1 MSFDS
6 DYLAPYLP
14 KLRAAGHCYVGYSGG
29 LDSHV
34 LLHALVNLLGCES
47 VTAIHINHQVS
58 PNANNWQQHCQA
70 QCDELGVR
78 LVAETVTVEN
88 TGQGFEQAARE
99 ARYSVFEKKLKQSDL
114 LLLAHHADDQVETVL
129 YRLLRGTGTK
139 GLAGIPMNR
148 PLGQGEILRPLL
160 PFPRLELEGYAE
172 AQDLEWIEDES
183 NEDITFDRNFL
194 RKKVVPVL
202 AERWPDYAARV
213 THSAALC
220 AETDQLAI
228 ILAAQD
234 LAAVYERS
242 ERIGWSIAL
251 EPFMA
256 LDVSRQANLL
266 RHWAG
271 QHQLPQPGHRIVDT
285 VLHELLPARQDA
297 EPLVSW
303 GGVQLRRYQKHL
315 HLLPESSIPL
325 MGGSESEQ
333 LSGPLEKELLG
344 KELIWDAQSDLVLPD
359 GSELSMI
366 KEQGKGLRIPNEGV
380 SVRFRSGGER
390 CKPAGRNGSNTL
402 KKLFQEY
409 GLEPWLRNR
418 VPLIYVQ
425 DQLAAVGDLW
435 VCDEFSVT
443 EEEQG
448 GVLQWSFPS

>member
-6 DYLAPYLP
+6 DYLAPHLP

-34 LLHALVNLLGCES
+34 LLHALVKLLGSES
-47 VTAIHINHQVS
+47 LTAIHINHQLS
-58 PNANNWQQHCQA
+58 PNADSWQQHCQTC
-70 QCDELGVR
+70 CDDLGVPMITEA
-78 LVAETVTVEN
+78 VVVEN
-88 TGQGFEQAARE
+88 VGQGLEQAARE
-99 ARYSVFEKKLKQSDL
+99 ARYAVFERILNETDL

-139 GLAGIPMNR
+139 GLAGIPMSR
-148 PLGQGEILRPLL
+148 PLGLGEILRPLL
-160 PFPRLELEGYAE
+160 PYPRVELEAYAS
-172 AQDLEWIEDES
+172 AQELQWIEDES
-183 NEDITFDRNFL
+183 NQDTTFDRNFL
-194 RKKVVPVL
+194 RQKVVPVL

-213 THSAALC
+213 AHSAALC

-256 LDVSRQANLL
+256 LDTSRQANLL

-271 QHQLPQPGHRIVDT
+271 QHQLPQPGHRIVET

-315 HLLPESSIPL
+315 HLLPEGFDDSSKDL
-325 MGGSESEQ
+325 DEQ
-333 LSGPLEKELLG
+333 LDWDVKNN
-344 KELIWDAQSDLVLPD
+344 LILPD
-359 GSELSMI
+359 GSEFVATI
-366 KEQGKGLRIPNEGV
+366 EEGNGFKIPTEANV
-380 SVRFRSGGER
+380 SIRFRSGGER

-418 VPLIYVQ
+418 VPLVYVQ
-425 DQLAAVGDLW
+425 GQLAAVGDLW
-435 VCDEFSVT
+435 VCDEFAAA
-443 EEEQG
+443 EGEPG
-448 GVLQWSFPS
+448 IVLQWRFPC

>member
-1 MSFDS
+1 MPFDS
-6 DYLAPYLP
+6 DYLAPHLP
-14 KLRAAGHCYVGYSGG
+14 KFREAGHCYVGYSGG
-29 LDSHV
+29 MDSHV
-34 LLHALVNLLGCES
+34 LLDALVKLLGPKPL
-47 VTAIHINHQVS
+47 TAVHINHQMS
-58 PNANNWQQHCQA
+58 PNADSWQQHCQTC
-70 QCDELGVR
+70 CDGLGVPM
-78 LVAETVTVEN
+78 VTKSVVVEN
-88 TGQGFEQAARE
+88 TGYGLEQAARE
-99 ARYSVFEKKLKQSDL
+99 ARYGVFEEIIGEGGL

-139 GLAGIPMNR
+139 GLAGIPMSR
-148 PLGQGEILRPLL
+148 SLGAGEILRPLL
-160 PFPRLELEGYAE
+160 PFPRMELEAYAS
-172 AQDLEWIEDES
+172 AKNLKWIEDES
-183 NEDITFDRNFL
+183 NKDTAFDRNFL
-194 RKKVVPVL
+194 RQKVVPVL

-220 AETDQLAI
+220 SETDQLAI

-251 EPFMA
+251 EPFTA

-271 QHQLPQPGHRIVDT
+271 QHQLPQPGHRIIET

-303 GGVQLRRYQKHL
+303 NGVQLRRYQKHL
-315 HLLPESSIPL
+315 YLLPENFSSL
-325 MGGSESEQ
+325 MEGTDSEQ
-333 LSGPLEKELLG
+333 LSEILEKELV
-344 KELIWDAQSDLVLPD
+344 WDVQSDLTLSD
-359 GSELSMI
+359 GSELSVT
-366 KEQGKGLRIPNEGV
+366 KEQGKGLKIPEEESV
-380 SVRFRSGGER
+380 CVRFRSGGER

-418 VPLIYVQ
+418 VPLVYVQ

-435 VCDEFSVT
+435 VCDEFSVA

-448 GVLQWSFPS
+448 AVLQWRFP

>member
-6 DYLAPYLP
+6 DYLAPHLP

-34 LLHALVNLLGCES
+34 LLHALVKLLGSES
-47 VTAIHINHQVS
+47 LTAIHINHQLS
-58 PNANNWQQHCQA
+58 PNADSWQQHCQA
-70 QCDELGVR
+70 CCDNLGVQMITEA
-78 LVAETVTVEN
+78 VVIEN
-88 TGQGFEQAARE
+88 SGQGLEQAARE
-99 ARYSVFEKKLKQSDL
+99 ARYAVFERILNETDL

-148 PLGQGEILRPLL
+148 PLGLGEILRPLL
-160 PFPRLELEGYAE
+160 PYPRK
-172 AQDLEWIEDES
+172 DLEAYAAEQELQWIEDES
-183 NEDITFDRNFL
+183 NQDTTFDRNFL
-194 RKKVVPVL
+194 RQKVVPVL

-213 THSAALC
+213 AHSAALC

-256 LDVSRQANLL
+256 LDTSRQANLL

-271 QHQLPQPGHRIVDT
+271 QHQLPQPGHRIVET

-315 HLLPESSIPL
+315 HLLPEGFDDSSKDL
-325 MGGSESEQ
+325 DEQ
-333 LSGPLEKELLG
+333 LDWDVKNN
-344 KELIWDAQSDLVLPD
+344 LILPD
-359 GSELSMI
+359 GSEFVATI
-366 KEQGKGLRIPNEGV
+366 EEGNGFKIPTEANV
-380 SVRFRSGGER
+380 SIRFRSGGER

-418 VPLIYVQ
+418 VPLVYVQ
-425 DQLAAVGDLW
+425 GQLAAVGDLW
-435 VCDEFSVT
+435 VCDEFAAA
-443 EEEQG
+443 EGEPG
-448 GVLQWSFPS
+448 IVLQWRFPC

>member
-6 DYLAPYLP
+6 DYLAPHLP

-29 LDSHV
+29 LDSYV
-34 LLHALVNLLGCES
+34 LLHALVKLLGAES
-47 VTAIHINHQVS
+47 LTAIHINHQLS
-58 PNANNWQQHCQA
+58 PNADSWQQHCQTC
-70 QCDELGVR
+70 CDDLGVPMITEA
-78 LVAETVTVEN
+78 VVVEN
-88 TGQGFEQAARE
+88 VGQGLEQAARE
-99 ARYSVFEKKLKQSDL
+99 ARYAVFERILNETDL

-139 GLAGIPMNR
+139 GLAGIPMSR
-148 PLGQGEILRPLL
+148 PLGLGEILRPLL
-160 PFPRLELEGYAE
+160 PYPRVELEAYAA
-172 AQDLEWIEDES
+172 AQELQWIEDES
-183 NEDITFDRNFL
+183 NQDTTFDRNFL
-194 RKKVVPVL
+194 RQKVVPIL

-213 THSAALC
+213 AHSAALC

-256 LDVSRQANLL
+256 LDTSRQANLL

-271 QHQLPQPGHRIVDT
+271 QHQLPQPGHRIVET

-315 HLLPESSIPL
+315 HLLPEGFDGSSEDL
-325 MGGSESEQ
+325 D
-333 LSGPLEKELLG
+333 EKLD
-344 KELIWDAQSDLVLPD
+344 WDAKNNLILPD
-359 GSELSMI
+359 GSEFVATI
-366 KEQGKGLRIPNEGV
+366 EEGNGFKIPAEANV
-380 SVRFRSGGER
+380 SIRFRSGGER

-418 VPLIYVQ
+418 VPLVYVQ

-435 VCDEFSVT
+435 VCDEFAAA
-443 EEEQG
+443 EGEQG
-448 GVLQWSFPS
+448 VVLQWRFPY

>member
-6 DYLAPYLP
+6 DYLAPHLP

-34 LLHALVNLLGCES
+34 LLHALAKLLGNES
-47 VTAIHINHQVS
+47 ITAIHINHQMS
-58 PNANNWQQHCQA
+58 PNADNWHQHCQDC
-70 QCDELGVR
+70 CDGLGVPM
-78 LVAETVTVEN
+78 VAKSVTVEN

-99 ARYSVFEKKLKQSDL
+99 ARYGVFEQILGEGDL

-148 PLGQGEILRPLL
+148 PLGAGEILRPLL
-160 PFPRLELEGYAE
+160 PFPRKELEDYAVTNE
-172 AQDLEWIEDES
+172 LKWIEDES
-183 NEDITFDRNFL
+183 NKDITFDRNFL
-194 RKKVVPVL
+194 RQKVVPVL
-202 AERWPDYAARV
+202 AERWPDCAARV

-228 ILAAQD
+228 MLAAQD

-256 LDVSRQANLL
+256 LEVSRQANLL

-271 QHQLPQPGHRIVDT
+271 QHQLPQPGHRIVET
-285 VLHELLPARQDA
+285 ILHELLPARQDA

-303 GGVQLRRYQKHL
+303 GGGQLRRYQKHL
-315 HLLPESSIPL
+315 HLLPENFSSL
-325 MGGSESEQ
+325 VEGENSEQ
-333 LSGPLEKELLG
+333 LSGLLDT
-344 KELIWDAQSDLVLPD
+344 ELIWDVKSSLALPD
-359 GSELSMI
+359 GSELCMT
-366 KEQGKGLRIPNEGV
+366 KEQGKGLRIPEEGV
-380 SVRFRSGGER
+380 SIRFRSGGER
-390 CKPAGRNGSNTL
+390 CKPAGRSGSNTL

-418 VPLIYVQ
+418 VPLIYVK

-435 VCDEFSVT
+435 VCDEFSVS

-448 GVLQWSFPS
+448 VVLQWRFLS

>member
-6 DYLAPYLP
+6 DYLAPHLP
-14 KLRAAGHCYVGYSGG
+14 KLRAAGHCYIGYSGG

-34 LLHALVNLLGCES
+34 LLHALIKLLGNES
-47 VTAIHINHQVS
+47 ITAIHINHQMS
-58 PNANNWQQHCQA
+58 PNANSWQQHCQA
-70 QCDELGVR
+70 QCDELGVSM
-78 LVAETVTVEN
+78 VAKSVAIEN
-88 TGQGFEQAARE
+88 LGQGIEQAARE
-99 ARYSVFEKKLKQSDL
+99 VRYGVFEQTLGDGNL

-139 GLAGIPMNR
+139 GLAGIPMSR
-148 PLGQGEILRPLL
+148 PLGAGEILRPLL
-160 PFPRLELEGYAE
+160 PFPRRELEEYAAANE
-172 AQDLEWIEDES
+172 LKSIEDES
-183 NEDITFDRNFL
+183 NKDVTFDRNFL
-194 RKKVVPVL
+194 RQKVVPVL

-228 ILAAQD
+228 MLAAQD

-271 QHQLPQPGHRIVDT
+271 QHQLPQPGHRIVET
-285 VLHELLPARQDA
+285 ILHELLPARQDA

-303 GGVQLRRYQKHL
+303 NGVQLRRYQKHL
-315 HLLPESSIPL
+315 YLLPESFSLLIEDE
-325 MGGSESEQ
+325 GSDS
-333 LSGPLEKELLG
+333 LPDVLEKELA
-344 KELIWDAQSDLVLPD
+344 WDARSDLMLPD
-359 GSELSMI
+359 GSELSVT
-366 KEQGKGLRIPNEGV
+366 KEQGKGLRIPKEGV
-380 SVRFRSGGER
+380 NIRFRSGGER

-418 VPLIYVQ
+418 VPLIYVK

-435 VCDEFSVT
+435 VCDEYSAS

-448 GVLQWSFPS
+448 AILQWRFPS

>member
-6 DYLAPYLP
+6 DYLAPHLP

-34 LLHALVNLLGCES
+34 LLHALVKLLGSES
-47 VTAIHINHQVS
+47 LTAIHINHQLS
-58 PNANNWQQHCQA
+58 PDVDSWQQHCLA
-70 QCDELGVR
+70 CCDELGVPMITEA
-78 LVAETVTVEN
+78 VVVEN
-88 TGQGFEQAARE
+88 SGQGLEQAARE
-99 ARYSVFEKKLKQSDL
+99 ARYAIFERILNETDL

-148 PLGQGEILRPLL
+148 PLGLGEILRPLL
-160 PFPRLELEGYAE
+160 PYPRK
-172 AQDLEWIEDES
+172 DLEAYAAEQELQWIEDES
-183 NEDITFDRNFL
+183 NQDTTFDRNFL
-194 RKKVVPVL
+194 RQKVVPVL

-213 THSAALC
+213 AHSAALC

-256 LDVSRQANLL
+256 LDTSRQANLL

-271 QHQLPQPGHRIVDT
+271 QHQLPQPGHRIVET

-315 HLLPESSIPL
+315 HLLPEGFDDSSKDL
-325 MGGSESEQ
+325 DEQ
-333 LSGPLEKELLG
+333 LDWDVKNN
-344 KELIWDAQSDLVLPD
+344 LILPD
-359 GSELSMI
+359 GSEFVATI
-366 KEQGKGLRIPNEGV
+366 EEGNGFKIPTEANV
-380 SVRFRSGGER
+380 SIRFRSGGER

-418 VPLIYVQ
+418 VPLVYVQ
-425 DQLAAVGDLW
+425 GQLAAVGDLW
-435 VCDEFSVT
+435 VCDEFAAA
-443 EEEQG
+443 EGEPG
-448 GVLQWSFPS
+448 IVLQWRFPC

>member
-6 DYLAPYLP
+6 DYLAPHLP

-34 LLHALVNLLGCES
+34 LLHALVKLLGSES
-47 VTAIHINHQVS
+47 LTAIHINHQLS
-58 PNANNWQQHCQA
+58 PNADNWQQHCQA
-70 QCDELGVR
+70 CCDDLGVPMITEA
-78 LVAETVTVEN
+78 VVVEN
-88 TGQGFEQAARE
+88 SGQGLEQAARE
-99 ARYSVFEKKLKQSDL
+99 ARYAVFERILNETDL

-148 PLGQGEILRPLL
+148 PLGLGEILRPLL
-160 PFPRLELEGYAE
+160 PYPRK
-172 AQDLEWIEDES
+172 DLEAYAAEQKLQWIEDET
-183 NEDITFDRNFL
+183 NQDTTFDRNFL
-194 RKKVVPVL
+194 RQKVVPVL

-213 THSAALC
+213 AHSAALC

-256 LDVSRQANLL
+256 LDASRQANLL

-271 QHQLPQPGHRIVDT
+271 QHQLPQPGHRIVET

-297 EPLVSW
+297 EPLVAW

-315 HLLPESSIPL
+315 HLLPECFEDSSEDL
-325 MGGSESEQ
+325 DEQ
-333 LSGPLEKELLG
+333 LDWDVKNN
-344 KELIWDAQSDLVLPD
+344 LILPD
-359 GSELSMI
+359 GSELLATI
-366 KEQGKGLRIPNEGV
+366 EEGNGFKILEKTNV
-380 SVRFRSGGER
+380 SIRFRSGGER

-418 VPLIYVQ
+418 VPLVYVQ

-435 VCDEFSVT
+435 VCDEFAAA
-443 EEEQG
+443 EGEQG
-448 GVLQWSFPS
+448 VVLQWRFPK

>member
-1 MSFDS
+1 M
-6 DYLAPYLP
+6 
-14 KLRAAGHCYVGYSGG
+14 
-29 LDSHV
+29 
-34 LLHALVNLLGCES
+34 
-47 VTAIHINHQVS
+47 
-58 PNANNWQQHCQA
+58 
-70 QCDELGVR
+70 
-78 LVAETVTVEN
+78 VAKSVTVEN

-99 ARYSVFEKKLKQSDL
+99 VRYGVFEQILGEGDL

-139 GLAGIPMNR
+139 GLAGIPMSR
-148 PLGQGEILRPLL
+148 PLGAGEILRPLL
-160 PFPRLELEGYAE
+160 PFPRRELEEYAAANE
-172 AQDLEWIEDES
+172 LKWIEDES
-183 NEDITFDRNFL
+183 NEDTTFDRNFL
-194 RKKVVPVL
+194 RQKVVPVL

-228 ILAAQD
+228 MLAAQD

-271 QHQLPQPGHRIVDT
+271 QHQLPQPGHRIVET
-285 VLHELLPARQDA
+285 ILHELLPARQDA

-303 GGVQLRRYQKHL
+303 NGVQLRRYQKHL
-315 HLLPESSIPL
+315 YLLPESFSLLIEDE
-325 MGGSESEQ
+325 GSDS
-333 LSGPLEKELLG
+333 LPDVLEKELA
-344 KELIWDAQSDLVLPD
+344 WDARSDLTLPD
-359 GSELSMI
+359 GSELSLT
-366 KEQGKGLRIPNEGV
+366 KEQGKGLRIPKEGV
-380 SVRFRSGGER
+380 SIRFRSGGER
-390 CKPAGRNGSNTL
+390 CKPAGRSGSNTL

-418 VPLIYVQ
+418 VPLIYVK

-435 VCDEFSVT
+435 VCDEFAVKKD
-443 EEEQG
+443 EQG
-448 GVLQWSFPS
+448 IMLQWSFPNECGPC

>member
-6 DYLAPYLP
+6 DYLAPHLP

-34 LLHALVNLLGCES
+34 LLHALVKLLGSES
-47 VTAIHINHQVS
+47 LTAIHINHQLS
-58 PNANNWQQHCQA
+58 PNADSWQQHCQA
-70 QCDELGVR
+70 CCDDLGVPMITEA
-78 LVAETVTVEN
+78 VVVEN
-88 TGQGFEQAARE
+88 SGQGLEQAARE
-99 ARYSVFEKKLKQSDL
+99 ARYAVFERILNETNL

-148 PLGQGEILRPLL
+148 PLGLGEILRPLL
-160 PFPRLELEGYAE
+160 PYPRK
-172 AQDLEWIEDES
+172 DLEAYAAEQELQWIEDES
-183 NEDITFDRNFL
+183 NQDTTFDRNFL
-194 RKKVVPVL
+194 RQKVVPVL

-213 THSAALC
+213 AHSAALC

-256 LDVSRQANLL
+256 LDTSRQANLL

-271 QHQLPQPGHRIVDT
+271 QHQLPQPGHRIVET

-315 HLLPESSIPL
+315 HLLPEGFDDSSKDL
-325 MGGSESEQ
+325 D
-333 LSGPLEKELLG
+333 EKLDWDV
-344 KELIWDAQSDLVLPD
+344 KNNLILPD
-359 GSELSMI
+359 GSEFVATI
-366 KEQGKGLRIPNEGV
+366 EEGNGFKIPTEANV
-380 SVRFRSGGER
+380 SIRFRSGGER

-418 VPLIYVQ
+418 VPLVYVQ
-425 DQLAAVGDLW
+425 GQLAAVGDLW
-435 VCDEFSVT
+435 VCDEFAAA
-443 EEEQG
+443 EGEPG
-448 GVLQWSFPS
+448 IVLQWRFPC

>member
-1 MSFDS
+1 MPFDS
-6 DYLAPYLP
+6 DYLAPHLP

-34 LLHALVNLLGCES
+34 LLHALVKLLGAES
-47 VTAIHINHQVS
+47 LTAIHINHQLS
-58 PNANNWQQHCQA
+58 PNADSWQQHCQA
-70 QCDELGVR
+70 CCDDLGVPMITEA
-78 LVAETVTVEN
+78 VVVEN
-88 TGQGFEQAARE
+88 SGQGLEQAARE
-99 ARYSVFEKKLKQSDL
+99 ARYAVFERILNETDL

-139 GLAGIPMNR
+139 GLAGIPMSR
-148 PLGQGEILRPLL
+148 PLGLGEILRPLL
-160 PFPRLELEGYAE
+160 PYPRLELEAYA
-172 AQDLEWIEDES
+172 AVQKLQWIEDES
-183 NEDITFDRNFL
+183 NQDTTFDRNFL
-194 RKKVVPVL
+194 RQKMVPAL

-213 THSAALC
+213 AHSAALC

-256 LDVSRQANLL
+256 LDTSRQANLL

-271 QHQLPQPGHRIVDT
+271 QHQLPQPGHRIVET

-297 EPLVSW
+297 EPLVTW

-315 HLLPESSIPL
+315 HLLPEGFDDSSEDL
-325 MGGSESEQ
+325 DQ
-333 LSGPLEKELLG
+333 KLD
-344 KELIWDAQSDLVLPD
+344 WDAKNNLILPD
-359 GSELSMI
+359 GSEFVVTI
-366 KEQGKGLRIPNEGV
+366 EEGNGFKIPAEASV
-380 SVRFRSGGER
+380 SIRFRSGGER

-418 VPLIYVQ
+418 VPLVYVQ

-435 VCDEFSVT
+435 VCDEFAAA
-443 EEEQG
+443 EGEQG
-448 GVLQWSFPS
+448 IVLQWRFP

>member
-6 DYLAPYLP
+6 DYLAPHLP

-34 LLHALVNLLGCES
+34 LLHALVKLLGSES
-47 VTAIHINHQVS
+47 LTAIHINHQLS
-58 PNANNWQQHCQA
+58 PNADSWQQHCQA
-70 QCDELGVR
+70 CCDDLGVPMITEA
-78 LVAETVTVEN
+78 VVVEN
-88 TGQGFEQAARE
+88 SGQGLEQAARE
-99 ARYSVFEKKLKQSDL
+99 ARYAVFERILNETDL

-148 PLGQGEILRPLL
+148 PLGLGEILRPLL
-160 PFPRLELEGYAE
+160 PYPRK
-172 AQDLEWIEDES
+172 DLEAYAAEQELQWIEDES
-183 NEDITFDRNFL
+183 NQDTTFDRNFL
-194 RKKVVPVL
+194 RQKVVPVL

-213 THSAALC
+213 AHSAALC

-256 LDVSRQANLL
+256 LDTSRQANLL

-271 QHQLPQPGHRIVDT
+271 QHQLPQPGHRIVET

-315 HLLPESSIPL
+315 HLLPEGFDDSSKDL
-325 MGGSESEQ
+325 DEQ
-333 LSGPLEKELLG
+333 LDWDVKNN
-344 KELIWDAQSDLVLPD
+344 LILPD
-359 GSELSMI
+359 GSEFVATI
-366 KEQGKGLRIPNEGV
+366 EEGNGFKIPTEANV
-380 SVRFRSGGER
+380 SIRFRSGGER

-418 VPLIYVQ
+418 VPLVYVQ
-425 DQLAAVGDLW
+425 GQLAAVGDLW
-435 VCDEFSVT
+435 VCDEFAAA
-443 EEEQG
+443 EGEPG
-448 GVLQWSFPS
+448 IVLQWRFPC